1 MAVDAATPTAAA
13 TQAVARPR
21 PIALPAH
28 AVLGLLVAASAGAR
42 WLLGAFHAT
51 PSYLPDEYI
60 YPTLSQAIAA
70 TGVPRVRGDVAAF
83 PAILEPLLAAP
94 AWLLGDPSLAY
105 TLTQGLHAVAIS
117 LAAVPAYA
125 LARRVGVTERLALA
139 VAALALVWPG
149 LTYAGWMLADP
160 IAYPLMLA
168 AVYAAVRA
176 LDEGTLRWQAAFL
189 GAAGLVSLARMQYVV
204 LPAVFLAAA
213 LVVERFSPRRT
224 LRLAWPTLVLLLL
237 PVLGGLVLG
246 PTRILGYYGGITK
259 LHWEPARIAQWFAN
273 DLMVLA
279 YAAGWVLVPGAL
291 VGLALALVRPRTR
304 AELAFAATATLLT
317 CCVVGQAALYSA
329 NGDDSQSRVHER
341 YGFGLLTLLAIAFA
355 LWVSRGRRAHK
366 AAAFPAVALL
376 LLSVLVPLSGF
387 TAAQG
392 KTDSPTLRA
401 VSVLEAH
408 VGIAN
413 ASLVVAVAAGVLALL
428 AVLVAL
434 TGPRAAWAAV
444 GATVAA
450 CTALTVGAYAF
461 DRINTT
467 QLVDEYFEGEPAWV
481 ADAAPGPVS
490 LLQLPGSDPGR
501 TLMQLF
507 WNRNVD
513 RVLLL
518 GSMRPDNFQY
528 DVASVTPDGRLVA
541 DGEPL
546 GGTLLIQRWASYAE
560 LEHVERIARRPDYD
574 LVRTTGVPRVRL
586 LVDGLFADGW
596 LAPAGAISVW
606 PRRAGEGVHG
616 TLRLRLSMPRGAGAQ
631 TLDLHGSGVDRR
643 VVVPGGGSVLVALPM
658 DTDGVFRVR
667 YGTDGPGWLGN
678 DRRVSV
684 RMAPPSLAA
693 GERDPSGGGSRS
705 A

>member
-1 MAVDAATPTAAA
+1 MAVDAATPAAAA
-13 TQAVARPR
+13 TRAIARPR
-21 PIALPAH
+21 LVALPVQAIL
-28 AVLGLLVAASAGAR
+28 AGLVAASVVVR
-42 WLLGAFHAT
+42 WALGGFHAT

-60 YPTLSQAIAA
+60 YPTLSQAIAS
-70 TGVPRVRGDVAAF
+70 TGVPRVRGDFASF
-83 PAILEPLLAAP
+83 PAILEPLLSAP
-94 AWLLGDPSLAY
+94 AWLAGDPQLAY
-105 TLTQGLHAVAIS
+105 TLTQGLHAIAMS

-125 LARRVGVTERLALA
+125 LARRVGVTERLSLG

-168 AVYAAVRA
+168 TVYAAVRA
-176 LDEGTLRWQAAFL
+176 LDDRTVRWQAAFL
-189 GAAGLVSLARMQYVV
+189 GFAGLASLARMQYVV
-204 LPAVFLAAA
+204 FPVIFLAAA

-224 LRLAWPTLVLLLL
+224 VRLAWPTLAVVLLPL
-237 PVLGGLVLG
+237 LGGLALG

-259 LHWEPARIAQWFAN
+259 LEWDPARITQWFGN

-291 VGLALALVRPRTR
+291 VGLALAFARPRTR
-304 AELAFAATATLLT
+304 AELAFAATATLLA
-317 CCVVGQAALYSA
+317 CCLVGQAALYSA

-341 YGFGLLTLLAIAFA
+341 YGFGLLSLVAIAFG
-355 LWVSRGRRAHK
+355 LWASRGTRAHK
-366 AAAFPAVALL
+366 AAAFPAVGLL
-376 LLSVLVPLSGF
+376 LLSVLVPLSGY

-413 ASLVVAVAAGVLALL
+413 ASLIVAVAAGVLSLL
-428 AVLVAL
+428 AVVVAL
-434 TGPRAAWAAV
+434 AGRRTAWLAV
-444 GATVAA
+444 GATAAA

-467 QLVDEYFEGEPAWV
+467 ELRDEYFQGEPAWV
-481 ADAAPGPVS
+481 ANAAPGPVS

-507 WNRNVD
+507 WNRNVQ
-513 RVLLL
+513 RVVLL
-518 GSMRPDNFQY
+518 GSLRPDNFQY
-528 DVASVTPDGRLVA
+528 DIGSVTPDGRLVA
-541 DGEPL
+541 GGEPL
-546 GGTLLIQRWASYAE
+546 EGALLIQRWASYAE
-560 LEHVERIARRPDYD
+560 LENVERIERRPDYD
-574 LVRTTGVPRVRL
+574 LVRTTGIPRVRV

-606 PRRAGEGVHG
+606 PKRAGEGVHG
-616 TLRLRLSMPRGAGAQ
+616 TLRLRLSMPAGAGDQ
-631 TLDLHGSGVDRR
+631 TLDLHGSGVKRTVR
-643 VVVPGGGSVLVALPM
+643 VPSGGSVVVELPM
-658 DTDGVFRVR
+658 ETKGVFRVR

-684 RMAPPSLAA
+684 RAEPPSLHL
-693 GERDPSGGGSRS
+693 G
-705 A
+705 